1 MQDGAPACAGRDDR
15 NRGFRPE
22 DDMADQQIHAVTAAP
37 SALTALGRSVLV
49 LLAACL
55 LAACVQS
62 KAPLLTGTKP
72 VLGEE
77 FQLNLFEDF
86 TEGKALSAKI
96 SVFRWNGARYAGAR
110 YAYVSGNSSDV
121 KSLVA
126 EPLDADTF
134 LIEASDDKVYAYLL
148 GRKLTEGTYRISPV
162 DEKNLDKAAQ
172 TRICVA
178 QNSETCTVATR
189 PQLDTFVRASIGK
202 TIPYTMVV
210 VISRT

>member
-1 MQDGAPACAGRDDR
+1 
-15 NRGFRPE
+15 
-22 DDMADQQIHAVTAAP
+22 MADQQIRGVRAAP
-37 SALTALGRSVLV
+37 ARLAPTALPRGVLV

-55 LAACVQS
+55 LGACVQS
-62 KAPLLTGTKP
+62 KTPLLTGTKP
-72 VLGEE
+72 ILGEE

-96 SVFRWNGARYAGAR
+96 SVFRWNGTR

-162 DEKNLDKAAQ
+162 DEKSLDKATQ
-172 TRICVA
+172 TRTCVA

-202 TIPYTMVV
+202 TIAYTMVV
-210 VISRT
+210 VISRS